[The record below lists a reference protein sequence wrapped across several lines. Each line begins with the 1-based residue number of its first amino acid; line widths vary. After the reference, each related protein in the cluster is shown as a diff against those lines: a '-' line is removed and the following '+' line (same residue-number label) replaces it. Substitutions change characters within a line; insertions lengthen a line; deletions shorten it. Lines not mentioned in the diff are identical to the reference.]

1 MELRGILPI
10 RLTKKNVKNKKNKI
24 NLPTLDL
31 TAESRASLRIDFRE
45 EKRLE

>member
-1 MELRGILPI
+1 LRGILPI